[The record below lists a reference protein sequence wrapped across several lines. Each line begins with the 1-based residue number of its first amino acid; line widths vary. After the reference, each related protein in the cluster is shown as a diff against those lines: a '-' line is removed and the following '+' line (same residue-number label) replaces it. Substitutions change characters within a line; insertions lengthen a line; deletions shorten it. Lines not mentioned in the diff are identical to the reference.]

1 LPVIGLREEF
11 YMSRRI
17 VTRPVFLV
25 TAWLLAF
32 TTPWACVTVHA
43 EGQQVVNAG
52 AATPD
57 TASQSQSA
65 TASSPVQPAE
75 ITTYPQVSMTAFT
88 RVYRSRSSPASASAG
103 DAAAAIEAALDKPGS
118 RFEFNEM
125 PLRDVIA
132 KLREAHS
139 IPVELDQKA
148 LEDAGVDLDTPITQ
162 HISGIS
168 LRSALRLLLDTIDLT
183 YRVENEVLQ
192 ITTKEVESMNP
203 TVRLYPL
210 PWGIAAQARPDVQ
223 ALIDLITS
231 TVRPETWDSV
241 GGYGSVRPIGESG
254 ETTLVVSQTQE
265 CHWEVEGLF
274 RGLHQQALAEFGDSS
289 SPRAATPVF
298 RAYHIADVSTLKALS
313 EKLVKLCNESL
324 GEAGDPAATVGAIGQ
339 SLVVQ
344 SVSPEFHALAGRM
357 VAAITG
363 VTTRDPLGTTPQPVP

>member
-1 LPVIGLREEF
+1 
-11 YMSRRI
+11 MSRRI
-17 VTRPVFLV
+17 VARPVFLV

-32 TTPWACVTVHA
+32 LTPWECVAVHA

-65 TASSPVQPAE
+65 TASSPAQPAA
-75 ITTYPQVSMTAFT
+75 IPTHPQVSMTAFSW
-88 RVYRSRSSPASASAG
+88 VYQSRSSTASATAG
-103 DAAAAIEAALDKPGS
+103 DAVPAIEAALDKPGS

-132 KLREAHS
+132 KIREAHS
-139 IPVELDQKA
+139 IPVELDHRA

-183 YRVENEVLQ
+183 YRVKNEVLQ
-192 ITTKEVESMNP
+192 ITTKEAEAEHP

-231 TVRPETWDSV
+231 TVRPERWDCA

-265 CHWEVEGLF
+265 GHWEVEGLL
-274 RGLHQQALAEFGDSS
+274 RGLHQQALAEFGDSN

-298 RAYHIADVSTLKALS
+298 RAYHMADVSTLNALS
-313 EKLVKLCNESL
+313 EKLVKLCNDSL

-363 VTTRDPLGTTPQPVP
+363 VTTRDPLGPTPQPVP

>member
-1 LPVIGLREEF
+1 MKRLV
-11 YMSRRI
+11 

-32 TTPWACVTVHA
+32 LTPWACVAVHA

-65 TASSPVQPAE
+65 PMGTMRRQSECTSPVQPAA
-75 ITTYPQVSMTAFT
+75 ITTYPQVSMTAFS
-88 RVYRSRSSPASASAG
+88 RVYRSRCSTATATAG
-103 DAAAAIEAALDKPGS
+103 DAVPAIEAALDKPGS

-132 KLREAHS
+132 KSREAHG
-139 IPVELDQKA
+139 IPVELDHRA
-148 LEDAGVDLDTPITQ
+148 LENAGVDLDTPITQ

-168 LRSALRLLLDTIDLT
+168 LRSALRLLLDNIDLT
-183 YRVENEVLQ
+183 YRVKNEVLQ
-192 ITTKEVESMNP
+192 ITTKEAEAEHP

-231 TVRPETWDSV
+231 TVRPETWNWA
-241 GGYGSVRPIGESG
+241 GGCGSVRPIGESG

-265 CHWEVEGLF
+265 GHWEVEGLL
-274 RGLHQQALAEFGDSS
+274 RGLHQQALAEFGDSN

-298 RAYHIADVSTLKALS
+298 RAYHIADVSTLNALS

-339 SLVVQ
+339 GLVVQ

-363 VTTRDPLGTTPQPVP
+363 VTTRDPLGISAQPVP

>member
-1 LPVIGLREEF
+1 MKRLV
-11 YMSRRI
+11 

-32 TTPWACVTVHA
+32 LTPWACVAVHA
-43 EGQQVVNAG
+43 EGQQVVNAA

-75 ITTYPQVSMTAFT
+75 ITTYPQVSMTAFS
-88 RVYRSRSSPASASAG
+88 RVYRSRSSTASATAG
-103 DAAAAIEAALDKPGS
+103 DAVPAIEVALDKPGS

-132 KLREAHS
+132 KIREAHS

-168 LRSALRLLLDTIDLT
+168 LRSALRLLLDNIDLT
-183 YRVENEVLQ
+183 YRVKNEVLQ
-192 ITTKEVESMNP
+192 ITTKEAEAEHP

-210 PWGIAAQARPDVQ
+210 PWGIAAQPRPDVQ

-231 TVRPETWDSV
+231 TVRPETWNWA
-241 GGYGSVRPIGESG
+241 GGCGSVRPIGESG

-265 CHWEVEGLF
+265 GHWEVEGLL
-274 RGLHQQALAEFGDSS
+274 RGLHQQALAEFGDSN

-298 RAYHIADVSTLKALS
+298 RAYHIADVSTLNALS

-339 SLVVQ
+339 GLVVQ

-363 VTTRDPLGTTPQPVP
+363 VTTRDPLGTKTQPVP